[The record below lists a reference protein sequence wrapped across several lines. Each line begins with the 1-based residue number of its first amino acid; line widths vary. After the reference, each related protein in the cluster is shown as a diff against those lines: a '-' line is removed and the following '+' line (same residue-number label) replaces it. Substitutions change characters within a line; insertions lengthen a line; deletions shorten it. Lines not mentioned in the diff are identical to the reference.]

1 MRTSDIPPEVFDSSS
16 DSHLQAA
23 YRIAG
28 ALTKGELPCPER
40 GMVVHQWALHMK
52 EVISPTPPLPNP
64 VRRWSAGMPTYIKAA
79 K

>member
-1 MRTSDIPPEVFDSSS
+1 MRTTDIPPEVFDSSS

-28 ALTKGELPCPER
+28 ALTKGGLSWPEQ

-52 EVISPTPPLPNP
+52 QVICPDNPKIPTP
-64 VRRWSAGMPTYIKAA
+64 RRWK
-79 K
+79 